1 MCFIPPMGMSE
12 FRELFAA
19 ASVSSTGSYNLRRV
33 SEGVMVK
40 FPKIKTIFLSHLTIL
55 RKSVNLQVD
64 KLLFKTFHYCLVSFR
79 LFLIKKRNNNSEG
92 SLLSI
97 CFANVNRLCGRKT

>member
-1 MCFIPPMGMSE
+1 MSE

-19 ASVSSTGSYNLRRV
+19 ASVSSTGSYNLRRM

-64 KLLFKTFHYCLVSFR
+64 KYYLKHFITALFPFNCSWLKKETITVRAHFWVSALLM
-79 LFLIKKRNNNSEG
+79 
-92 SLLSI
+92 
-97 CFANVNRLCGRKT
+97 